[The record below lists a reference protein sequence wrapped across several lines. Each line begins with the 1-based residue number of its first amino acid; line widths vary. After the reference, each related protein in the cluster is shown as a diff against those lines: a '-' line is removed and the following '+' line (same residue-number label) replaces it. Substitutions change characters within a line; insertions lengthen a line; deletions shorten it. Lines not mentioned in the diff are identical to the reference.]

1 MTRSRLYLGVAALAL
16 ATATSAFAQD
26 QSGEAGTVVITGSRI
41 KRDAFTAPDPIQI
54 ISTEQAQ
61 AAGFADTASMLQQS
75 SLAAGSFQTNDQ
87 LTGYVVTGGP
97 GSKTLNLRRLGAQRS
112 IILLDGKRLGPAGVG
127 GTVGP
132 VDLNVLPQSIID
144 HIEVLKD
151 GASSIYG
158 SDAVAGVVN
167 IITKKHHDGGQ
178 MSAYTSQSEHGGG
191 GSYEANAEWGKTFD
205 RGFIELSAEY
215 FEQDA
220 MKRGQRDYTRC
231 AADYLFNPATGQR
244 VDYAPTNPATNYGS
258 NYKCYNMTNND
269 LATTAYGT
277 WQYLQ
282 SGVTYPTAAQ
292 GNNVPST
299 VSPALGVPLNTV
311 FARQARAGFPLTYPY
326 ANYSSPYTDRAS
338 VISPDRHYNVS
349 GNFGWDFNNFTHGYA
364 QFLYSDRLSV
374 QTGARQL
381 FPSLGAG
388 WRAGN
393 PNNILAGTG
402 VTPVYP
408 IIARP
413 SDYHQDVKY
422 SRGVVGLKG
431 DFRGLG
437 WFDRFSYD
445 AFAVYSHS
453 DASYGFDAIYN
464 DRVVAATT
472 GATACNP
479 AVTNI
484 SGFDCSTLPAN
495 GIPWLSS
502 RVLSGQFTTAESA
515 FLFFK
520 TQGTTSYDQY
530 ILESDFTGTLFTLP
544 AGDVGSAFGFS
555 YRHDKIN
562 DTPDP
567 QTQAGNLWGQTAAG
581 KTAGSDAVKEAF
593 AELNIPLIKNL
604 PLIKSLALDAS
615 GRYSDYD
622 SYGSTGTFKYAA
634 NWSVNS
640 ELRFRGSVGSS
651 FRAPALYELYL
662 AHQTGFLG
670 QTSVDPCVN
679 YGSSGV
685 SATVQAAC
693 AALGI
698 GNAYTGASPGGGGG
712 SATIFTGG
720 GKGSLKAETSVAK
733 SIGFVLTP
741 KHFGIDQF
749 ANLSVALDYF
759 QFRVSNEVQTFG
771 AYNIVYQCLNGNT
784 AFCSL
789 FNRDT
794 NPSSSS
800 YLNILTVNNNYVNV
814 AAQDVKGLDLTIKGS
829 HNFDKWGKVSIESN
843 LTWTVTDKTQLLG
856 DSGVTNYNG
865 GTFNY
870 DAPVFA
876 GNATIRWDYK
886 DTSVDW
892 YVQALGKGSDTSFI
906 GSDTLFNSR
915 YGGAVQYVFHTNARI
930 YHDVSLTQR
939 WPAWNLKATA
949 GVRNLFDETPPQV
962 STSEFRL
969 GTSALNGYDMVGR
982 QYFFRLTKSW

>member
-1 MTRSRLYLGVAALAL
+1 MTRSRLFLGAAALAL
-16 ATATSAFAQD
+16 AATSSVYAQD
-26 QSGEAGTVVITGSRI
+26 QSGDAGTVVVTGSRI
-41 KRDAFTAPDPIQI
+41 KRDAFTAPDPIQV

-61 AAGFADTASMLQQS
+61 EAGYADTASMLQQS

-87 LTGYVVTGGP
+87 LTGFVVTGGP
-97 GSKTLNLRRLGAQRS
+97 GAKTLDLRRLGAQRS

-132 VDLNVLPQSIID
+132 VDLNVIPQSSID

-167 IITKKHHDGGQ
+167 IISKKHHDGGQ
-178 MSAYTSQSEHGGG
+178 VSAYTSQSEHGGG
-191 GSYEANAEWGKTFD
+191 DSYEANAEWGKTFD
-205 RGFIELSAEY
+205 RGFIEISGEY

-220 MKRGQRDYTRC
+220 MTRGQRSYTRC
-231 AADYLFNPATGQR
+231 SADYLFNPATGQR
-244 VDYAPTNPATNYGS
+244 VDYAPTNTANNYGS
-258 NYKCYNMTNND
+258 NYKCYNLSNND

-282 SGVTYPTAAQ
+282 PGVTYPTAAQ
-292 GNNVPST
+292 GNNVPGT
-299 VSPALGVPLNTV
+299 VAPALGAPLNTI

-326 ANYSSPYTDRAS
+326 ANYSTPYTDRAS

-349 GNFGWDFNNFTHGYA
+349 GNLGWDFNNFTHGYA
-364 QFLYSDRLSV
+364 QFQYSDRLSF

-381 FPSLGAG
+381 FPTLGAG
-388 WRAGN
+388 WRAAN
-393 PNNILAGTG
+393 PNNIFAGSG

-413 SDYHQDVKY
+413 SDYTQDVKY
-422 SRGVVGLKG
+422 TRGVLGLKG
-431 DFRGLG
+431 DFRGMG

-453 DASYGFDAIYN
+453 DASYSFDAIYN

-484 SGFDCSTLPAN
+484 SGFDCSTLPAS

-502 RVLSGQFTTAESA
+502 RVVSGQFTAAESA

-520 TQGTTSYDQY
+520 THGTTSYDQY
-530 ILESDFTGTLFTLP
+530 ILEAGFTGNLFTLP

-581 KTAGSDAVKEAF
+581 QTSGSDAVKEVYG
-593 AELNIPLIKNL
+593 ELNIPVIKGM
-604 PLIKSLALDAS
+604 PLIKSLDFDAS

-622 SYGSTGTFKYAA
+622 SYGSTGTFKYAM

-670 QTSVDPCVN
+670 QASVDPCVN

-685 SATVQAAC
+685 SATVQSAC

-698 GNAYTGASPGGGGG
+698 GNAYTGVSPGGGGG
-712 SATIFTGG
+712 SATIYTGG
-720 GKGSLKAETSVAK
+720 GKGVLKAETSVAK

-741 KHFGIDQF
+741 KHFGIDTL
-749 ANLSVALDYF
+749 ANLSIALDYF

-771 AYNIVYQCLNGNT
+771 AYNIVYQCLNGNS

-789 FNRDT
+789 FTRDT
-794 NPSSSS
+794 NSSSSS

-814 AAQDVKGLDLTIKGS
+814 AAQDVKGLDLTLKAS
-829 HNFDKWGKVSIESN
+829 HNFDKWGKVSLESN

-856 DSGVTNYNG
+856 SSGVSNYNG

-886 DTSVDW
+886 DTSAEW

-906 GSDTLFNSR
+906 GSDQVFNTR
-915 YGGAVQYVFHTNARI
+915 YGGTEYYMYHTNARI
-930 YHDVSLTQR
+930 YHDVSVTQR
-939 WPAWNLKATA
+939 WPVWNLKATV

-962 STSEFRL
+962 STGEFRV
-969 GTSALNGYDMVGR
+969 GTSALNGYDMIGR
-982 QYFFRLTKSW
+982 QYFFRMTKSW